1 MNGFIIE
8 ATVTFCA
15 ELFTQPP
22 SSFSLRSCARRN
34 LIYFTGTQ
42 SANFPRASP
51 ILCLVFEKVLALVY
65 HDPYTYTKFVVAQAL
80 LLRKDARAYFVGS
93 GPRHY
98 FEIHEVEWRNR
109 VRVKFGI
116 GRGKETAEGWR
127 SGPVEVTFVE
137 YERRREGDGT
147 RREEKKAPRRQTH
160 LLFCMRRRKVHR
172 RYLNIRSIPELN
184 IIGRNHFYIDNER
197 KIAVFPA
204 GVLRQIIRCE
214 FHCFKSKFMR

>member
-1 MNGFIIE
+1 MLERTNIGELSVISNVTLLKIEISIGIAIDERNFFSHWLINFLGHAIFTREIWKKIWDAASQMNGFIIE
-8 ATVTFCA
+8 AMITFCA
-15 ELFTQPP
+15 GLFTQPP

-51 ILCLVFEKVLALVY
+51 ILCLVFEKVLALVH

-80 LLRKDARAYFVGS
+80 LLREDARAYFVGS

-116 GRGKETAEGWR
+116 GRGKETTERWR
-127 SGPVEVTFVE
+127 SGP
-137 YERRREGDGT
+137 
-147 RREEKKAPRRQTH
+147 K
-160 LLFCMRRRKVHR
+160 
-172 RYLNIRSIPELN
+172 
-184 IIGRNHFYIDNER
+184 
-197 KIAVFPA
+197 
-204 GVLRQIIRCE
+204 
-214 FHCFKSKFMR
+214 